1 MQWLTVTRQQPF
13 SRDLAVLEESMSRV
27 ALSFLKREVR
37 NLGLHVMCPGFR
49 TLATISNLSSML
61 QAPKYHPA

>member
-13 SRDLAVLEESMSRV
+13 SRDLAVSEESMSRV

-37 NLGLHVMCPGFR
+37 NLGLHVTCPGFR
-49 TLATISNLSSML
+49 TLATTSNLSSML
-61 QAPKYHPA
+61 QAQKYHPA